1 MADKSFLKLG
11 YSFSQFQKEEST
23 TEGWARMAASR
34 SEEFGVLKWK
44 DYHVTVATTF
54 KMLKDEEDFLDVTL
68 VCDEENQICAHKV
81 SLIYPLLIP
90 NIGGCSRLQCKTKK
104 KVISTYLKKIS

>member
-11 YSFSQFQKEEST
+11 YSFSQFQKEEPT
-23 TEGWARMAASR
+23 TEDFARMAASR
-34 SEEFGVLKWK
+34 ADEFGVLKWK

-81 SLIYPLLIP
+81 SLISPLFVL
-90 NIGGCSRLQCKTKK
+90 NIGGCSTL
-104 KVISTYLKKIS
+104 